1 MGATGAA
8 TPCPPIPEWKGT
20 LGPGL
25 CLTPS
30 GASMPPGLPFH
41 PRALAAALSVAL
53 PRALAP
59 LP

>member
-1 MGATGAA
+1 MGATGVA

-30 GASMPPGLPFH
+30 GAPMPPGLPFH